1 MACAEPHYHG
11 PMTLP
16 PRPTQR
22 PAEQRAEPSADQ
34 SSTEPNPEPASK
46 PTPKPARGS
55 SRRRRPARPLTDV
68 EQAEQS
74 LRAEGFPLAVPPAR
88 RMRTLL
94 AGIAPT
100 CLWIAGTALLL
111 TLGWAP
117 LLQLN
122 PDLLGPVE
130 EPDLRETLALLLA
143 MVTLVCA
150 PIIMALAAWWLAR
163 WERRRALATCQ
174 TAGAVL
180 WLVMVWSLSPGFGNL
195 LGTSAPLLFPNWWG
209 GLIFGAAL
217 LAAAYWGV
225 GSMARW
231 AVRQTVREMASLIP
245 MVAKVLPLV
254 MLAVL
259 FLFVN
264 AEIWKVADSLSLRQ
278 TFAVVGVLAGL
289 AVLLLAASI
298 LEQTHR
304 MLGTRR
310 PEERER
316 PTPQEQH
323 DAARAAGGPWPR
335 LAEGLSGGPE
345 ANAQDGEGTPD
356 ADRTPGAEPVSH
368 VAAGEDVPLGRLE
381 WLNFTLVPL
390 LIQLIQAG
398 LFSVLV
404 FVFFVAFGSFAIPQD
419 AAASW
424 IGHRPAPF
432 MWAEMSFP
440 FSAVL
445 VKVSLVIGVFAG
457 LSFAASSTSDPAYRA
472 DFLDPVLGR
481 LRRGVILR
489 GIYRAFSGR
498 SSIGT

>member
-1 MACAEPHYHG
+1 
-11 PMTLP
+11 MTLP

-22 PAEQRAEPSADQ
+22 PVEQPAEPSAEQ
-34 SSTEPNPEPASK
+34 PRPE

-55 SRRRRPARPLTDV
+55 SRRRHPARPLTDV

-94 AGIAPT
+94 EGIAPT

-122 PDLLGPVE
+122 PDLI
-130 EPDLRETLALLLA
+130 EPDQDPDLAETLALLLA

-163 WERRRALATCQ
+163 WERRRSLATCQ

-209 GLIFGAAL
+209 GLIFGTAL

-310 PEERER
+310 PEDRER

-335 LAEGLSGGPE
+335 LAEGLSGE
-345 ANAQDGEGTPD
+345 AEEDVPD
-356 ADRTPGAEPVSH
+356 AEAGPDAEPVSH

-419 AAASW
+419 AASSW

-481 LRRGVILR
+481 LRRGVTLR
-489 GIYRAFSGR
+489 GIYRASSGR